1 MGKSEKL
8 LNNLSEGSPKSSGH
22 SRVALGSAAA
32 PDPLIRMDRECAK
45 GFGLV
50 RFGLVWFWFA
60 LVWICH
66 LIERKRFVLALFAR
80 QRLSA
85 WHIKPHAA

>member
-45 GFGLV
+45 GFSSLRFGLVLV
-50 RFGLVWFWFA
+50 RFGLDLPFD
-60 LVWICH
+60 
-66 LIERKRFVLALFAR
+66 
-80 QRLSA
+80 
-85 WHIKPHAA
+85 